1 MDVIAEILPSSYL
14 AKSENTA
21 KDRKNK
27 PAAEQ
32 KKQQAKQTGKQD
44 AEELT
49 NTNVTAIDA
58 WDQQERRSGQDRRQ
72 QRKSRG
78 RWLDSRTSP
87 DRRKENTKQVLQIR
101 I

>member
-21 KDRKNK
+21 KDRQNK
-27 PAAEQ
+27 P
-32 KKQQAKQTGKQD
+32 QAKQTKQQKTSTV
-44 AEELT
+44 EET
-49 NTNVTAIDA
+49 EVVDNVTVLDA
-58 WDQQERRSGQDRRQ
+58 WDLQERRSGEDRRQ

-87 DRRKENTKQVLQIR
+87 DRRKENIKQAVQIS